1 MEGAEGALD
10 LLKIRGSWGT
20 IGDQTVPNSLYIPTL
35 DPDLST
41 WVGANGSRLSYV
53 GTPTAVSSSVT
64 WQDITSLNIGLD
76 TRMLD
81 NRLGLSFDWFKRSTE
96 NMIMPIEGIPVTFG
110 RSEEHTSELQSL
122 MRNSYADF

>member
-76 TRMLD
+76 PRMLD
-81 NRLGLSFDWFKRSTE
+81 NRLGLPF
-96 NMIMPIEGIPVTFG
+96 
-110 RSEEHTSELQSL
+110 RSEERRVGKECGSTCRSRWSPCDYKNKIHQNEKKYTH
-122 MRNSYADF
+122 NKH